1 MYFMRTFWMGRYVYV
16 KAYTP
21 RGFGAPLKQRI
32 KRMRE
37 TPKAMKKYNNTKRS
51 EKLQLLILT
60 NFDKGYH
67 VTLDYPKGQKPE
79 TYAEAEKNL
88 TDCLHKVSRR
98 LKRQGKK
105 FKYIAV
111 TERGKKAAALHHH
124 MVIEHDQDVLHEL
137 LDVWGQHMHISVMY
151 EEGQYKELADYLVK
165 VETKEEQ
172 TKGKSK
178 YHRSRN
184 LDKPLEK
191 SALVEG
197 QIRDAPF
204 IPKGY
209 ELVPGSLINGLNEVI
224 GVRYQKYMI
233 RRLPEAAGHHPDQR
247 SAPKESK
254 KCTKKESIW
263 SRIKKRILGR

>member
-1 MYFMRTFWMGRYVYV
+1 MGRYVYV

-21 RGFGAPLKQRI
+21 RGYGAPLKQRI

-37 TPKAMKKYNNTKRS
+37 TPKAMKKYNNAKRA
-51 EKLQLLILT
+51 EKLQMLILA

-67 VTLDYPKGQKPE
+67 ITLDYPKGQRPE
-79 TYAEAEKNL
+79 TYDQAEDNL
-88 TDCLHKVSRR
+88 KKCLYKISRR
-98 LKRQGKK
+98 LKRKGKQ

-111 TERGKKAAALHHH
+111 TERGKRAAALHHH
-124 MVIEHDQDVLHEL
+124 MVIEFDQDVLSEL

-151 EEGQYKELADYLVK
+151 EEGQYKDLAEYLVK
-165 VETKEEQ
+165 IETKEEQ

-184 LDKPLEK
+184 LTKPLEK

-204 IPKGY
+204 IPKGF
-209 ELVPGSLINGLNEVI
+209 ELVPGSLVNGLNEVI
-224 GVRYQKYMI
+224 GVRYQKYMLQRI
-233 RRLPEAAGHHPDQR
+233 PEAAGPEPR
-247 SAPKESK
+247 SAPKEEQ
-254 KCTKKESIW
+254 KCRKKESIW